1 MYFESIIGYRAIK
14 LELSRI
20 LDQLINPEK
29 YAALGVTEPHGLL
42 LHGAPGVGK
51 STLANCFVESCNRN
65 AYICRKDK
73 SNGDFVDEIV
83 RIFDEAEKNAPS
95 VILLDDLDKFANEDE
110 RRRDTEEFVTVQS
123 CIDKV
128 KNKQV
133 FVVRA
138 DAGITSFED
147 LAGKMVETQVDSSA
161 LKALETDQKALTD
174 TFAALS

>member
-29 YAALGVTEPHGLL
+29 YAALGITEPHGLL

-73 SNGDFVDEIV
+73 SNGDFVDEIITKRLV
-83 RIFDEAEKNAPS
+83 EEKTLLGNQ
-95 VILLDDLDKFANEDE
+95 VQEILKC
-110 RRRDTEEFVTVQS
+110 S
-123 CIDKV
+123 
-128 KNKQV
+128 
-133 FVVRA
+133 
-138 DAGITSFED
+138 
-147 LAGKMVETQVDSSA
+147 
-161 LKALETDQKALTD
+161 
-174 TFAALS
+174 